1 MELKGVYPALVTPL
15 TPDEKVDKAGMKK
28 VTRYCLDGGVHGLV
42 VMGSTG
48 EFPAMTDAMR
58 SDAIDSVLEEAA
70 GKVPVLIGCGE
81 PGTARTI
88 AQVKHAATTKA
99 DGVLVAVPYYFPM
112 DQAALIRHYTMVA
125 DASALPVVMYNF
137 PQLTKSPMTPDTMAK
152 LAAHPNIIGV
162 KDSAGDYWGSQRFIH
177 VTADA
182 DFAVM
187 LGNPALGLGTY
198 PLGAKGG
205 IFAGCSLAPKLCADV
220 YNAYMKGDM
229 PAAIELQKKASLIPL
244 IATFG
249 NNAAVIKFGLNKM
262 GICGTTVTAPLA
274 LNPGQDEKIIAW
286 MRSLGLPV

>member
-28 VTRYCLDGGVHGLV
+28 VARYCMDGGVHGLV